1 MQAGIA
7 TALQTA
13 LDELYR
19 RSGTAASYTSSGG
32 GAPVSCTIRLNSS
45 ESSVEIFLQA
55 EARSLIV
62 LVRKSEVAEVHIGSS
77 KFAVGAA
84 TWRVDRVLKEKT
96 LEWQLLLSKDI

>member
-1 MQAGIA
+1 MQTGIA
-7 TALQTA
+7 TAFQTA

-19 RSGTAASYTSSGG
+19 IFGTPASYTSGG
-32 GAPVSCTIRLNSS
+32 GAPVSCTIRPDTG
-45 ESSVEIFLQA
+45 ESNVEIFLQA
-55 EARSLIV
+55 EARSWIV

-77 KFAVGAA
+77 KFTVIEA